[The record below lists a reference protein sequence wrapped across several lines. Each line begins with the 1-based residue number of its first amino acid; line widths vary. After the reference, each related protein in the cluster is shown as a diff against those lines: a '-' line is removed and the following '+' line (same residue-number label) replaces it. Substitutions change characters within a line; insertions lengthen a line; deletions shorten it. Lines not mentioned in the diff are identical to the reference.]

1 MGVVVAGAAAAGAA
15 RAATAA
21 PRPARRTAARAA
33 DASLTLRAPDDWHL
47 HVRDGAGLASVVPHS
62 ASNFR
67 RAVIMPNLTPP
78 VTTIEMAAAY
88 RARIE
93 AAVPADVS
101 FEPRMALYLTDNT
114 TAEDVAEA
122 HEAGI
127 VHGYKLYPA
136 GATTN
141 SDAGVTDLANCA
153 DALKA
158 MEALGVPLMVHGE
171 VTHSHVDIFDRE
183 AKFLQEVLAPL
194 LEAHPGLKLVVEHC
208 TTAEAAAFVSSA
220 GENVGATVTPQHLL
234 LNRNAL
240 LVGGMRPHNF
250 CLPVLKRE
258 THRQALVDAVT
269 SSAVGH
275 KFFLGTDSA
284 PHPKGAKEDAG
295 ALDKLE
301 GFASLNGPRFYGLE
315 PNEDTVTLVRENW
328 RVPDEYEFA
337 DTVVVP
343 LKAGETLRWK
353 LSDQ

>member
-1 MGVVVAGAAAAGAA
+1 MPHARPRTAERRGQIAIARGMGVVVAGAAAAGAA
-15 RAATAA
+15 RAASAA

-47 HVRDGAGLASVVPHS
+47 HVRDGAGLVSVVPHS

-194 LEAHPGLKLVVEHC
+194 LEAHPGLKLGTMISHGGAARARVAVVWSDARLGCAFAPHARAQSWN
-208 TTAEAAAFVSSA
+208 TAPLRRLQPSSA
-220 GENVGATVTPQHLL
+220 
-234 LNRNAL
+234 R
-240 LVGGMRPHNF
+240 
-250 CLPVLKRE
+250 
-258 THRQALVDAVT
+258 
-269 SSAVGH
+269 
-275 KFFLGTDSA
+275 
-284 PHPKGAKEDAG
+284 
-295 ALDKLE
+295 
-301 GFASLNGPRFYGLE
+301 
-315 PNEDTVTLVRENW
+315 LVRTSE
-328 RVPDEYEFA
+328 RPSPRS
-337 DTVVVP
+337 TCC
-343 LKAGETLRWK
+343 
-353 LSDQ
+353 